1 MGTCADGEQTCHG
14 QEGSIWPPLGPRGT
28 SQIIHS
34 GVEDDVNRSREKR
47 ITFVKQRSSPRRQVT
62 SLDALARENRT
73 LRELFA
79 QINASRGSSVEAR
92 YDYGNAA
99 KQVIRHLATR
109 QASLMD
115 VSHAISE
122 IPNLRMIAI
131 RMMARGKDR
140 RSLLDALGDMSR
152 GIQGVYL
159 NQGQDFDGPL
169 TSLIHAVV
177 TEIDW
182 ELTEAI
188 PLIERTLDAEGRT
201 PPFRSARYVQSH
213 APTRLSE
220 SGPRWWEHAP
230 IVSRIVTLFDH
241 LRDHP
246 AAERAKRI
254 TAVGKH

>member
-62 SLDALARENRT
+62 SLDALAR
-73 LRELFA
+73 
-79 QINASRGSSVEAR
+79 
-92 YDYGNAA
+92 
-99 KQVIRHLATR
+99 
-109 QASLMD
+109 
-115 VSHAISE
+115 E